1 MKKFITPTYTFTP
14 GASGVGTVNLSG
26 ITGFNV
32 KNLVSI
38 INQTRGVVIYA
49 TGSQSLRYTNVVG
62 TTVTLF
68 FNTTGMSS
76 GDVLQVIY
84 EDNSAITVEPILI
97 DKNGK
102 EVPQLATF
110 SGGAAVGN
118 STNRLSDNFS
128 SPTPSALVWDEVWAN
143 KADSFVEKGGNSS
156 GSSYLKIS
164 LSPFELNSEYRLIS
178 KGTFDIPSA
187 LGVSYSASQ
196 RFSGQ
201 EFSFGFV
208 GCDAN
213 GNIEYN
219 PPKADVALPA
229 TLSITSNIA
238 TITFAAPHNFVGN
251 DRVVLYG
258 NTISA
263 LNVGPVFVGVVSQFS
278 ISVAIALP
286 NATYNCNGF
295 IKFVD
300 QLDDA
305 SNGCFLHTGDTT
317 NASNM
322 TIASRRSGQ
331 SVRFAS
337 MTTASSNASPQGSSS
352 FTDSFLSNNI
362 IELQASPDDIVAVS
376 RSADSIASPQTPVR
390 FTQGYPDESKKYKIF
405 IKAKN
410 HARLP
415 RPIARIVSA
424 TKTGSTVAT
433 FVTDVP
439 HNLAVNASRI
449 VINGIRDTLNF
460 PNATTMNVQSV
471 PNATTF
477 TAFIGTTTTGT
488 SAGGYVG
495 LCDANGIIP
504 GVSFPSVQ
512 SITRTSN
519 ALQITLASNPSAL
532 TSGETIH
539 LYGCDAGSMG
549 LYDGAYKVARINGS
563 IVVVDSVGPDIA
575 PTNCGGGILKRT
587 DFRVHM
593 VRLNDFLRHTIE
605 VSSNGSG
612 DSSKG
617 IPVSGVVGVSGAVAV
632 TGTVGVS
639 SISGGTVSVSSG
651 SVTLDGGYIGSID
664 SPIIIGGGFIDNI
677 NNPVEVSGNVD
688 INSNANP
695 LTIFKDNQNYSSSF
709 GGTYTT
715 SSFEYLQAF
724 GGDCITVSANV
735 STLTGSAYIYVYDSP
750 DQGVTY
756 HYKYTIGPIVQVGVY
771 SSPILSIPS
780 NYIQLH
786 VEPAA
791 GSSITVTTTTVYSN
805 KEPTSIIKFS
815 TKSFNPNTLNS
826 TTPIIDCSSVKDFHI
841 SIRNSAQT
849 SPATITVEFS
859 HDQINWWPSPITIS
873 TINGTVRVNKA
884 NELWSYVRARVTS
897 AGSGITMQDI
907 TIKGM
912 AL

>member
-38 INQTRGVVIYA
+38 INQTKGVVIYA
-49 TGSQSLRYTNVVG
+49 TGSQSLRYTNVSG

-68 FNTTGMSS
+68 FDTTGMSS

-84 EDNSAITVEPILI
+84 EDNSALSVEPILI
-97 DKNGK
+97 DKDGN

-118 STNRLSDNFS
+118 SVHRLSDNFS
-128 SPTPSALVWDEVWAN
+128 TPTPSSLVWDEVWAN

-156 GSSYLKIS
+156 GSSYLKVS
-164 LSPFELNSEYRLIS
+164 LSPFQLNSEYRLIS
-178 KGTFDIPSA
+178 KETFDIPSA

-196 RFSGQ
+196 RVLGQ

-219 PPKADVALPA
+219 TPKADVALPA
-229 TLSITSNIA
+229 TLSITSNVA
-238 TITFAAPHNFVGN
+238 TIIFATPHNFVGN

-263 LNVGPVFVGVVSQFS
+263 LNVGPVLVTVVSQVIITVPMAQS
-278 ISVAIALP
+278 
-286 NATYNCNGF
+286 NGTYNCNGF

-305 SNGCFLHTGDTT
+305 SNGSFLHTGDTT
-317 NASNM
+317 IATNM
-322 TIASRRSGQ
+322 TFASRRSGQ
-331 SVRFAS
+331 SARFVN
-337 MTTASSNASPQGSSS
+337 MTTATSVAGTVGSSN
-352 FTDSFLSNNI
+352 FTDSFLASNI

-376 RSADSIASPQTPVR
+376 RTADAVTSPQTPVR
-390 FTQGYPDESKKYKIF
+390 FTQSYPDESKKYKIF

-415 RPIARIVSA
+415 RPIARIVSV
-424 TKTGSTVAT
+424 TKSGSTTAT

-439 HNLAVNASRI
+439 HNLAINASRI
-449 VINGIRDTLNF
+449 IIYGIRDTTNF
-460 PNATTMNVQSV
+460 PNVTSAMNITSV
-471 PNATTF
+471 VNATTF
-477 TAFIGTTTTGT
+477 TAPIGVTTTGT

-495 LCDANGIIP
+495 LCDANTVITG
-504 GVSFPSVQ
+504 SNFPQVQ
-512 SITRTSN
+512 SITRTNN
-519 ALQITLASNPSAL
+519 ALQITLATNPSGL
-532 TSGETIH
+532 ISGETIH

-549 LYDGAYKVARINGS
+549 LYDGAYKVTRINGS
-563 IVVVDSVGPDIA
+563 IIVVDSIGPDIA

-593 VRLNDFLRHTIE
+593 ARLNDFLRHTVE

-612 DSSKG
+612 DASKG
-617 IPVSGVVGVSGAVAV
+617 IPV
-632 TGTVGVS
+632 TGTVAVSTITSGNVNVS
-639 SISGGTVSVSSG
+639 SGTVSVNG
-651 SVTLDGGYIGSID
+651 GFLDGINNPIGIS
-664 SPIIIGGGFIDNI
+664 GGAIDNI
-677 NNPVEVSGNVD
+677 YGTVQVLGVVD
-688 INSNANP
+688 IGSNINA
-695 LTIFKDNQNYSSSF
+695 LSIHKDNQVSFSNF

-715 SSFEYLQAF
+715 SSFEYL
-724 GGDCITVSANV
+724 GVYSGDCITVSANV
-735 STLTGSAYIYVYDSP
+735 SAITGSAYIHIYDSR
-750 DQGVTY
+750 DNGLTY
-756 HYKYTIGPIVQVGVY
+756 HYKYTIGPIASAGVF
-771 SSPILSIPS
+771 SSPVLSIPS
-780 NYIQLH
+780 PYIQLH

-791 GSSITVTTTTVYSN
+791 GSSITVTTTTCVSN
-805 KEPTSIIKFS
+805 KEPTNIIKFS
-815 TKSFNPNTLNS
+815 TKNLNPNTLNS
-826 TTPIIDCSSVKDFHI
+826 ATQIIDCTSVKDFHI
-841 SIRNSAQT
+841 SIRNSTQT
-849 SPATITVEFS
+849 TAATITVEFS
-859 HDQINWWPSPITIS
+859 HDQINWWPSPVTIS
-873 TINGTVRVNKA
+873 TVNGTARVNKP
-884 NELWSYVRARVTS
+884 NELWSYVRARVSS